1 MILKAQN
8 QYLATMYSYSHK
20 KRVRYAETDK
30 MGYLYYGHYAKYYE
44 IGRVEALRDLGL
56 SYRKMEDELG
66 LMLPVLSLE
75 SRYKIPAYY
84 DEELTIVTMLKELPL
99 KMFAFHH
106 KIINPKGQIINT
118 AVVKLFCIN
127 MKNGERVNCPA
138 FLIEKLTP
146 YF

>member
-1 MILKAQN
+1 
-8 QYLATMYSYSHK
+8 MYRHEFK

-66 LMLPVLSLE
+66 IMLPVLSLE
-75 SRYKIPAYY
+75 SRYKLPAYY
-84 DEELTIVTMLKELPL
+84 DDEITIATILKRLPE
-99 KMFAFHH
+99 KMFEFHH
-106 KIINPKGQIINT
+106 ELSNPKGDIINT
-118 AVVKLFCIN
+118 AIVKLFCVDMQSN
-127 MKNGERVNCPA
+127 SRVNTPE
-138 FLIEKLTP
+138 FLVNKLRQ